1 MLQIDKTIISLD
13 VIEKKFSCNLEKCKG
28 ICCLNGDS
36 GAPLEDF
43 EIKIM
48 EIYYPIFK
56 SFMRSEGVELVDRTG
71 VFIIDVEF
79 EKVTPLIDGKDCAF
93 SIVSDGVYLCAIE
106 KAFQEGIIDFH
117 KPLSCH
123 LYPIRIK
130 KYPDFDAV
138 NYDKW
143 DICKPALQPTSHQG
157 KPLYIFLKDALVRK
171 YGEDWFTQLDYAAK
185 NLTIKNS

>member
-1 MLQIDKTIISLD
+1 MLQIENTIISLD
-13 VIEKKFSCNLEKCKG
+13 VIEKKFACNLNKCKG
-28 ICCLNGDS
+28 VCCLNGDS

-48 EIYYPIFK
+48 ELYYPIFK
-56 SFMRSEGVELVDRTG
+56 SLMRNEGIELVDRTG

-79 EKVTPLIDGKDCAF
+79 EKVTPLIEGKDCAF
-93 SIVSDGVYLCAIE
+93 SIVSDGVYWCAIE
-106 KAFQEGIIDFH
+106 KAYQMGMIDFQ
-117 KPLSCH
+117 KPISCH

-143 DICKPALQPTSHQG
+143 DICKPALDNKSHQG

-171 YGEDWFTQLDYAAK
+171 YGEDWFAQLDYTAK
-185 NLTIKNS
+185 NLSIKHS

>member
-13 VIEKKFSCNLEKCKG
+13 VIEKKFSCNLSKCKG
-28 ICCLNGDS
+28 SCCLNGDS
-36 GAPLEDF
+36 GAPLEEF
-43 EIKIM
+43 EITM
-48 EIYYPIFK
+48 LELYYPILK
-56 SFMRSEGVELVDRTG
+56 SYMRSEGIEIIDRTG

-93 SIVSDGVYLCAIE
+93 SIVSEGIYLCAIE
-106 KAFQEGIIDFH
+106 KAFQDGKIDFQ
-117 KPLSCH
+117 KPVSCH

-143 DICKPALQPTSHQG
+143 DICKPALDSTSHQG
-157 KPLYIFLKDALVRK
+157 KPLYIFLKDALIRK
-171 YGEDWFTQLDYAAK
+171 YGEEWFFQLDYAAK